1 MCDIII
7 VKNESYEEGNRMS
20 LYQRMYDVF
29 HPVNTEGGI
38 ALIAIILWLILSFV
52 CRKEFG
58 GFFSALKSLGIT
70 VLIIAIMWW
79 IHPAFAVFPDC
90 LGNDCRW
97 HLEIYTI
104 NRGLEALCFFY
115 SNILSIAFE

>member
-1 MCDIII
+1 
-7 VKNESYEEGNRMS
+7 MS

-29 HPVNTEGGI
+29 HPVNTEGTV
-38 ALIAIILWLILSFV
+38 ALIAIILWLIISFV

-79 IHPAFAVFPDC
+79 IHPAFAIAAIVSAV
-90 LGNDCRW
+90 LQTAGIIKGNW
-97 HLEIYTI
+97 PYFLI
-104 NRGLEALCFFY
+104 ALAMIAAGIWKY
-115 SNILSIAFE
+115 IL